1 MRYLQGNLRL
11 LSPKFIHRIVF
22 ITLISVINSLFAIL
36 EDLLFRRKIEQQA
49 VLPPVFVL
57 GHPRTGTT
65 HLHNILSVDRN
76 LGYVTTFQAGFPNAF
91 LILERFAFL
100 FQWLIDSRR
109 PMDNLP
115 LNFSTPAEDE
125 IAVNVITGG
134 ISPYASLSFMPR
146 YKHYL
151 RYCTFEDCTEESP
164 EMEIWIKSFLW
175 FLKKVSFASGG
186 KRLVIKSP
194 VHMGRIKIFLKLF
207 PKSNFVFIHRDCVKV
222 FQSNVH
228 MAQTYFS
235 YCYLTAASNQ
245 DITSYILE
253 QHRLLYKAYLED
265 RDRIPAEALC
275 EISFDELENDASG
288 TLEKIY
294 NTFGWDNL
302 ADTQSRLKE
311 YLCQLENF
319 RKNDHMKLDPKLL
332 KRVQSS
338 CQFVMKRFGEESL
351 S

>member
-1 MRYLQGNLRL
+1 
-11 LSPKFIHRIVF
+11 
-22 ITLISVINSLFAIL
+22 L

-151 RYCTFEDCTEESP
+151 RYCTFEDCTEESS

-265 RDRIPAEALC
+265 RDRIPAEALF

-319 RKNDHMKLDPKLL
+319 RKNDHIKLDPKLL